1 LATIDRHPE
10 CVATSHFMDAL
21 FSLFDV
27 VAGVGELLGRSEE
40 KDQELD
46 TLASSVESIS
56 QSVRMFAVGLPIDE
70 RDEAFCCNKV
80 FAQLV
85 GHLTLCKDIIE
96 RHKNRVGQQQLPPP
110 ALDNGQAQSSTTFRF
125 IRQSLVSQSSR
136 TVREGLEVLSGK
148 LGALGGFALPEDE
161 LEIMRKAGQELHRLV
176 PVLMLAISV
185 YRPRAQKRSLECDNL
200 LPATAHQDLW
210 RRSISSSASE
220 VERAV
225 ALPGNHAVAEV
236 EPSLQLQL
244 VSDHPAARTGPP
256 LPALNMAELRPI
268 VAASS
273 SSLESAVQG
282 AAPDA
287 AQATSRQLV
296 FGRQELKDRVPKSIT
311 LTSKGI
317 APQPLSRFVS
327 RDLFALDVP
336 LASTLVEEPEDSLNM
351 STLVFGDDGSSA
363 GDDLLGATLAWGCGD
378 TGSALSG
385 KAVKPPP
392 PLAEAMGLSTAGL
405 HVRTAGETRWQWM
418 PKERKVEVRQGDR
431 IAILLESPP
440 GSSNPGP
447 PKDLEL
453 HEATCLL
460 GIELQP
466 PVPRC

>member
-96 RHKNRVGQQQLPPP
+96 RHKNRVGQQQSPPP

-161 LEIMRKAGQELHRLV
+161 LEIMRKAGQELQRLV

-200 LPATAHQDLW
+200 LPATPHQDLW

-244 VSDHPAARTGPP
+244 VSDHPAARTKPTKARTSLRRWTTTCPFSSSTDSSADGVGGNTNQK
-256 LPALNMAELRPI
+256 LKRHLRKALNLSY
-268 VAASS
+268 VN
-273 SSLESAVQG
+273 
-282 AAPDA
+282 DA
-287 AQATSRQLV
+287 
-296 FGRQELKDRVPKSIT
+296 
-311 LTSKGI
+311 
-317 APQPLSRFVS
+317 
-327 RDLFALDVP
+327 
-336 LASTLVEEPEDSLNM
+336 
-351 STLVFGDDGSSA
+351 
-363 GDDLLGATLAWGCGD
+363 
-378 TGSALSG
+378 
-385 KAVKPPP
+385 
-392 PLAEAMGLSTAGL
+392 
-405 HVRTAGETRWQWM
+405 
-418 PKERKVEVRQGDR
+418 ERKV
-431 IAILLESPP
+431 
-440 GSSNPGP
+440 
-447 PKDLEL
+447 
-453 HEATCLL
+453 
-460 GIELQP
+460 LQ
-466 PVPRC
+466 RSGTF